1 MRELLGIVHDGL
13 ASGPTIDANYF
24 PGTVSYRFWTSD
36 TFAIYPSDAWIVSFY
51 SGYADNSGGA
61 YGKASNS
68 YVRLVRSGQ

>member
-24 PGTVSYRFWTSD
+24 PGTVSDWYWTSE
-36 TFAIYPSDAWIVSFY
+36 TWAPGPSFAWIVVF
-51 SGYADNSGGA
+51 GYGDTDAVYKTNSR
-61 YGKASNS
+61 